1 MGTTNKLVPVENPT
15 EETLLRVV
23 QILRGMVD
31 TAGHADDVQEI
42 KAKLADCLKSVL
54 EEVERRHG
62 AASHSLDPTTG
73 LPDRAAAEDA
83 ILKAYAADTP
93 ACVGVLAVD
102 RLTTLSLRF
111 GNKVGDEILRHYA
124 ETLRQQ
130 LPSEDR
136 LFHWSGGALVALL
149 MRPARIEQV
158 RREFGRL
165 VDTGYEHTVNTPSR
179 VVHLPILPR
188 WAVWPMMASPALLIQ
203 KLDSFA
209 NMQTR
214 PEPPGN
220 G

>member
-1 MGTTNKLVPVENPT
+1 VGATNRLVPVENAT

-31 TAGHADDVQEI
+31 TAGHAEDVREI
-42 KAKLADCLKSVL
+42 KSKLADCLKSVL

-62 AASHSLDPTTG
+62 TAATSLDSTTG
-73 LPDRAAAEDA
+73 LPDRAGAEDA
-83 ILKAYAADTP
+83 ILRAYAADTP
-93 ACVGVLAVD
+93 ACVGVLVVD
-102 RLTTLSLRF
+102 RLNTLKLRF
-111 GNKVGDEILRHYA
+111 GNQVGDEILRHYA
-124 ETLRQQ
+124 EALRQN

-136 LFHWSGGALVALL
+136 LFRWGGGALVALL
-149 MRPARIEQV
+149 LRPARIEQM

-179 VVHLPILPR
+179 VVHLPIQPR
-188 WAVWPMMASPALLIQ
+188 WAVWPMMASPALLMQ

-209 NMQTR
+209 SMQTR
-214 PEPPGN
+214 PESPGS

>member
-15 EETLLRVV
+15 EETLLRVI

-31 TAGHADDVQEI
+31 TAGHAGDVGEI
-42 KAKLADCLKSVL
+42 KSKLADCLKSVL

-62 AASHSLDPTTG
+62 GGNHSLDPTTG
-73 LPDRAAAEDA
+73 LPDRAGAEDA
-83 ILKAYAADTP
+83 ILKAYEADTP
-93 ACVGVLAVD
+93 ACVGVLAFD
-102 RLTTLSLRF
+102 RLTTLNLRF

-124 ETLRQQ
+124 DTLRQQ

-136 LFHWSGGALVALL
+136 LFRWSGNALVALL
-149 MRPARIEQV
+149 LRPARIEQV

-179 VVHLPILPR
+179 AVHLSILPR
-188 WAVWPMMASPALLIQ
+188 WAVWPMMASPPLLMQ

-209 NMQTR
+209 SMQTR
-214 PEPPGN
+214 PESPTG

>member
-23 QILRGMVD
+23 QILRGMVE
-31 TAGHADDVQEI
+31 TAGHSGDVQEI
-42 KAKLADCLKSVL
+42 KSKLADCLRSVL

-62 AASHSLDPTTG
+62 TATSNLDSITN
-73 LPDRAAAEDA
+73 LPDRASAEDA
-83 ILKAYAADTP
+83 ILRAYAADTP
-93 ACVGVLAVD
+93 ACVGLLVVD
-102 RLTTLSLRF
+102 RLNTLNLRF

-124 ETLRQQ
+124 ETLRQN
-130 LPSEDR
+130 LPAEDR
-136 LFHWSGGALVALL
+136 LFRWGGGALAALL
-149 MRPARIEQV
+149 LRPARIEQL

-179 VVHLPILPR
+179 EVHLPILPR
-188 WAVWPMMASPALLIQ
+188 WAVWPMMASPALLMQ

-209 NMQTR
+209 TMQTR
-214 PEPPGN
+214 PESPGN

>member
-1 MGTTNKLVPVENPT
+1 VGATNRLVPVENPI

-23 QILRGMVD
+23 QILRGMVE
-31 TAGHADDVQEI
+31 TAGHAADVQEI

-54 EEVERRHG
+54 EEVECRHG
-62 AASHSLDPTTG
+62 PAAASLDSITG

-83 ILKAYAADTP
+83 ILRTYAADTP
-93 ACVGVLAVD
+93 ACVGVLVID
-102 RLTTLSLRF
+102 RLNTLNLRF
-111 GNKVGDEILRHYA
+111 GNKVGDEILLHYA
-124 ETLRQQ
+124 GALRQQ

-136 LFHWSGGALVALL
+136 LFRWSGGGLMALL
-149 MRPARIEQV
+149 LRPTRIEQV

-165 VDTGYEHTVNTPSR
+165 VDCEYEHTVNTPSR

-188 WAVWPMMASPALLIQ
+188 WAVWPIMASPALLIQ

-209 NMQTR
+209 SMQTR
-214 PEPPGN
+214 PESSGN

>member
-1 MGTTNKLVPVENPT
+1 MGTTNKLALVGNPT

-31 TAGHADDVQEI
+31 TAGHADDVREI
-42 KAKLADCLKSVL
+42 KSKLADCLRSVL
-54 EEVERRHG
+54 DEVERRHG
-62 AASHSLDPTTG
+62 AANPSLDSTTG
-73 LPDRAAAEDA
+73 LPDRAGAEEA
-83 ILKAYAADTP
+83 ILRAYAADTP

-102 RLTTLSLRF
+102 RLTTLNLRF
-111 GNKVGDEILRHYA
+111 GNKIGDEILRHYA

-136 LFHWSGGALVALL
+136 LFRWGGNALVALL
-149 MRPARIEQV
+149 LRPARIEQV

-179 VVHLPILPR
+179 LVHLPILPR

-209 NMQTR
+209 STQTR
-214 PEPPGN
+214 PESSASG
-220 G
+220 